1 MLGVL
6 IWKIG
11 LWGLNELEYL
21 PIPHRREELGTR
33 KVFVVISLLLL
44 LQQKK
49 RAVLLL
55 GVTAIVERAS
65 DFKEEDLAKPLN
77 NLFAV

>member
-1 MLGVL
+1 M
-6 IWKIG
+6 
-11 LWGLNELEYL
+11 
-21 PIPHRREELGTR
+21 
-33 KVFVVISLLLL
+33 FVVISLLLL

-49 RAVLLL
+49 RAVLAL

-65 DFKEEDLAKPLN
+65 DVKEEDLAKPLN